1 MTAMRHMDRV
11 NQKVVG
17 GRAGKPLQAHG
28 VLVLDKPSGP
38 SSTQCLERI
47 KHSLGQR
54 KIGHAGTLDPLAQG
68 VLLVLLGQA
77 TKIASYLTEG
87 RKQYQ
92 GVLRLGVETDTY
104 DVLGKVLHTS
114 DPATAGAER
123 VRAAVCDWR
132 QLTEQEVPPY
142 SAAKHQGK
150 PLYALS
156 RSGRDVP
163 VKRKTI
169 QIFQAEVLSMELPL
183 VRFRVECSAGTYIRS
198 LVHSLG
204 KRLQCGAVLEELIR
218 ERSHPFTLDQA
229 HGFQSVLEEP
239 EAFTGKVIALR
250 DALPHFPQHVLS
262 PEQSRIVRHGGR
274 LPWNFPGNA
283 LLGTEPPAPG
293 MRALF
298 LDDREHPLALVEM
311 READGVLQWTIL
323 RGLF

>member
-1 MTAMRHMDRV
+1 MEPVQRMDSETLTR
-11 NQKVVG
+11 
-17 GRAGKPLQAHG
+17 KPDQAHG
-28 VLVLDKPSGP
+28 VLVLNKPSGP

-47 KHSLGQR
+47 KRTLGQR

-87 RKQYQ
+87 RKLYQ

-104 DVLGKVLHTS
+104 DILGKVLNS
-114 DPATAGAER
+114 IDPAEADAPR
-123 VRAAVCDWR
+123 IRAAVLEWER
-132 QLTEQEVPPY
+132 LTEQEVPPY

-163 VKRKTI
+163 VKRKPI
-169 QIFQAEVLSMELPL
+169 QIFQAEVLSMDLPL

-204 KRLQCGAVLEELIR
+204 KRLHCGAVLEELIR
-218 ERSHPFTLDQA
+218 ERSHPFALDQA
-229 HGFQSVLEEP
+229 HGLQAVLEEP
-239 EAFTGKVIALR
+239 ESFSGKVIALR
-250 DALPHFPQHVLS
+250 DALPHFSQHILS
-262 PEQSRIVRHGGR
+262 PEQARIVRHGGR
-274 LPWNFPGNA
+274 LPWNFSGN
-283 LLGTEPPAPG
+283 GPQGEQPPAPG
-293 MRALF
+293 TRALF
-298 LDDREHPLALVEM
+298 LDDREQPLALVES
-311 READGVLQWTIL
+311 READGLLQWTIL

>member
-1 MTAMRHMDRV
+1 MESV
-11 NQKVVG
+11 NRRGETNPTQK
-17 GRAGKPLQAHG
+17 PMQAHG

-47 KHSLGQR
+47 KRALGQR

-87 RKQYQ
+87 RKEYQ

-104 DVLGKVLHTS
+104 DVLGRIVRTS
-114 DPATAGAER
+114 DCAGLATQKIRSAILEWEG
-123 VRAAVCDWR
+123 
-132 QLTEQEVPPY
+132 LTEQEVPPY

-163 VKRKTI
+163 VKRKSI
-169 QIFQAEVLSMELPL
+169 HIYQVEVLEMDFPL

-204 KRLQCGAVLEELIR
+204 KRLRCGAVLEELIR
-218 ERSHPFTLDQA
+218 ERSHPFALDQA
-229 HGFQSVLEEP
+229 HGLQAVLDEP
-239 EAFTGKVIALR
+239 EAFAEKVIALGE
-250 DALPHFPQHVLS
+250 ALPHFPQHVLS
-262 PEQSRIVRHGGR
+262 SEQARIVRHGGR
-274 LPWNFPGNA
+274 LPWNFSSSVPH
-283 LLGTEPPAPG
+283 GTEPPLQG

-298 LDDREHPLALVEM
+298 LDERRQPLALVEL
-311 READGVLQWTIL
+311 READGVWQWTIL

>member
-1 MTAMRHMDRV
+1 MADDK
-11 NQKVVG
+11 NQSPG
-17 GRAGKPLQAHG
+17 QPRKPDQAHG

-47 KHSLGQR
+47 KRTLGQR

-92 GVLRLGVETDTY
+92 GVLRLGIETDTY
-104 DVLGKVLHTS
+104 DVLGKVLSTI
-114 DPATAGAER
+114 DPTAADAQR
-123 VRAAVCDWR
+123 VNAAVLEWAD
-132 QLTEQEVPPY
+132 LTEQEVPPY

-163 VKRKTI
+163 VKRKPI
-169 QIFQAEVLSMELPL
+169 HIFQAEVLSMDLPL

-204 KRLQCGAVLEELIR
+204 KRLHCGAVLEELIR
-218 ERSHPFTLDQA
+218 ERSHPFALDQA
-229 HGFQSVLEEP
+229 HGLQDVLDDP
-239 EAFTGKVIALR
+239 EAFPGKVIALR
-250 DALPHFPQHVLS
+250 DALPHFPKHVLS
-262 PEQSRIVRHGGR
+262 PEQSRLVRHGGR
-274 LPWNFPGNA
+274 LPWNLSGNGPRGA
-283 LLGTEPPAPG
+283 EPPAPG
-293 MRALF
+293 ARALF
-298 LDDREHPLALVEM
+298 LDDQEHPLALVEIG
-311 READGVLQWTIL
+311 EADGVLQWTIL

>member
-1 MTAMRHMDRV
+1 MDSGTSTR
-11 NQKVVG
+11 
-17 GRAGKPLQAHG
+17 KPAQAHG

-47 KHSLGQR
+47 KRTLGQR

-104 DVLGKVLHTS
+104 DVLGKVLSTT
-114 DPATAGAER
+114 DPTEADVQR
-123 VRAAVCDWR
+123 VRTAVLEWEE
-132 QLTEQEVPPY
+132 LTEQEVPPY

-163 VKRKTI
+163 VKRKPI
-169 QIFQAEVLSMELPL
+169 QIFQAEVLSMDLPL

-204 KRLQCGAVLEELIR
+204 KRLHYGAVLEELIR
-218 ERSHPFTLDQA
+218 ERSHPFALDQA
-229 HGFQSVLEEP
+229 HGLQDVLDEP
-239 EAFTGKVIALR
+239 DAFSGKVIALQ
-250 DALPHFPQHVLS
+250 DALPHFSRHVLS
-262 PEQSRIVRHGGR
+262 QEQARIVRHGGK
-274 LPWNFPGNA
+274 LPWNFFGDSPH
-283 LLGTEPPAPG
+283 GTEPSAPG
-293 MRALF
+293 ARALF
-298 LDDREHPLALVEM
+298 LDDRELPLALVEL
-311 READGVLQWTIL
+311 READGVMQWTVL